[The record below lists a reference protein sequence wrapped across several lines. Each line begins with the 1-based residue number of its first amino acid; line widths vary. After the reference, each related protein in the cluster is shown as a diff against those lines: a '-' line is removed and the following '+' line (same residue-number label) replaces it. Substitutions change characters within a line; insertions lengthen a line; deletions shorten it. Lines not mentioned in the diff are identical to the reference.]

1 MATKSPRE
9 SKGRSE
15 GSPVARRTPVPPG
28 DELGAAD
35 LARRVAESLREQ
47 RKKRDLSLDQLAG
60 LTGVSRAA
68 LSQIETRKTNPTIG
82 VLWKVASGL
91 GIPFSDLIGESQLP
105 ISVLRREETQ
115 VLRSLDRKFESRPLM
130 PPAGVSQIEM
140 YELTLS
146 ARARHASDGHGPGTR
161 ELVVV
166 LSGTL
171 KMTVGDSVD
180 ELGAG
185 DSVVFDANLPHVYE
199 NPGTSEA
206 RYHDIIIY
214 QR

>member
-1 MATKSPRE
+1 M
-9 SKGRSE
+9 
-15 GSPVARRTPVPPG
+15 
-28 DELGAAD
+28 
-35 LARRVAESLREQ
+35 
-47 RKKRDLSLDQLAG
+47 
-60 LTGVSRAA
+60 
-68 LSQIETRKTNPTIG
+68 
-82 VLWKVASGL
+82 
-91 GIPFSDLIGESQLP
+91 
-105 ISVLRREETQ
+105 
-115 VLRSLDRKFESRPLM
+115 
-130 PPAGVSQIEM
+130 
-140 YELTLS
+140 
-146 ARARHASDGHGPGTR
+146 
-161 ELVVV
+161 V